1 MLFANTGKQI
11 IIKINGQEYAR
22 YPIKTK
28 LITPTDQ
35 DLLSIIKQY
44 ASSYLQAGDII
55 FVSEKM
61 AAITQGRAWP
71 LDKIK
76 AGFLARFLSR
86 RVYKN
91 PAGIG
96 LSIPETMQLAITE
109 VGWLRILLAAIISF
123 LTKPFGLRGMFY
135 RIAGR
140 RAAAIDGP
148 VPYAIPPYNTYASLG
163 PKNPKLLAQKLADSL
178 KAPVVIADANDLG
191 VVVLGASRGLDKKLI
206 CQILQDNPLGQSDEG
221 TPIGIIRKL

>member
-1 MLFANTGKQI
+1 MLSVNPGKQLI
-11 IIKINGQEYAR
+11 ININGVKYAR

-28 LITPTDQ
+28 LITPADKN
-35 DLLSIIKQY
+35 LLSIIKQY
-44 ASSYLQAGDII
+44 AVPYLQAGDILFI
-55 FVSEKM
+55 SEKM

-71 LDKIK
+71 FDKIK

-96 LSIPETMQLAITE
+96 LSIPETMQMAITE
-109 VGWLRILLAAIISF
+109 VGCPRILIAAVISF
-123 LTKPFGLRGMFY
+123 LTKPFGWRGLFY
-135 RIAGR
+135 HIAGR

-163 PKNPKLLAQKLADSL
+163 PKNPKFLARQLADIL
-178 KAPVVIADANDLG
+178 KTPVVIVDANDLG
-191 VVVLGASRGLDKKLI
+191 VEVLGASRGLVKKLI
-206 CQILQDNPLGQSDEG
+206 CQILSDNPLGQSDES
-221 TPIGIIRKL
+221 TPIGIIREV